1 MERVKKGGLFLL
13 LFFLWTLQES
23 PAIAEIE
30 TLFSPEVSIKENILK
45 EMEST
50 SSTLDLAIHE
60 ITSLDMAQALVK
72 AKQRGVKVRIVADS
86 KQAKIKT
93 SQINYLIRQG
103 IPVKVLGGK
112 EKGVMNHRFAIFDG
126 KRVLTGSFEWSEVS
140 AKWNYENILM
150 VHESEVVATFQ
161 KEFERLWREKRVI
174 K

>member
-1 MERVKKGGLFLL
+1 MKKVVFIVILSLW
-13 LFFLWTLQES
+13 FFQISPQTS
-23 PAIAEIE
+23 PAIAEVE
-30 TLFSPEVSIKENILK
+30 TLFSPGVSIKENILK

-50 SSTLDLAIHE
+50 TSTLDLAIHE
-60 ITSLDMAQALVK
+60 ITSLDIAEALVK

-93 SQINYLIRQG
+93 SQINTLIHQG
-103 IPVKVLGGK
+103 ISVKVLGGK

-126 KRVLTGSFEWSEVS
+126 KRVLTGSFDWSETS
-140 AKWNYENILM
+140 EKWNYENIL
-150 VHESEVVATFQ
+150 VINESEAVANFH

>member
-1 MERVKKGGLFLL
+1 MKKVVFIVILSLW
-13 LFFLWTLQES
+13 FFHISPQTS
-23 PAIAEIE
+23 PAIAEVE
-30 TLFSPEVSIKENILK
+30 TLFSPGVSIKENILK

-50 SSTLDLAIHE
+50 TSTLDLAIHE
-60 ITSLDMAQALVK
+60 ITSLDIAEALVK

-93 SQINYLIRQG
+93 SQINTLIHQG
-103 IPVKVLGGK
+103 ISVKVLGGK

-126 KRVLTGSFEWSEVS
+126 KRVLTGSFDWSETS
-140 AKWNYENILM
+140 EKWNYENIL
-150 VHESEVVATFQ
+150 VINESEAVANFH